1 MACRHSDCIAKR
13 NTWMHGTKH
22 AMKRSDEL
30 RHLIFIG
37 YKLDWSLHVEER
49 EFQRAIPAWQ
59 SSQAFEN
66 GDCIH
71 FTCIHNHGKTVA
83 KWLWLGYAKVA
94 PGVYRPLHLVIV
106 SNGQNK
112 RLTVATV
119 YDPSQTSHMWDE
131 TYTVR
136 LCWKHANT

>member
-1 MACRHSDCIAKR
+1 MACHHPDCIVKR
-13 NTWMHGTKH
+13 NAWIRGTVH
-22 AMKRSDEL
+22 AMEYGDEL
-30 RHLIFIG
+30 RSLISSG
-37 YKLDWSLHVEER
+37 YKLEWSLHVEER
-49 EFQRAIPAWQ
+49 ESQRSIPAWQ

-71 FTCIHNHGKTVA
+71 FVCIHNEEKTVN

-106 SNGQNK
+106 SDGQRR

-119 YDPSQTSHMWDE
+119 YDPSQTPHMWDE

-136 LCWKHANT
+136 LCWKPANA